1 MIEIAFGWPERRM
14 PLDLAKPGIRNPPL
28 PATSHRGVPSDRL
41 SIAVRQRSFRSDGE
55 HRNYLARGCSRP
67 RTVQFASSS
76 WPVCLKS
83 VKQNSHPR
91 NGTRFLRIFQFGV
104 QRAPVQTNLLPT
116 SRDRAAEQS
125 ENTHGS
131 IPKDGCGSNC
141 NHPSFFFRI
150 DRAGTARS
158 WWTLRPLG
166 VLCSG
171 SAGSDREGERPC
183 DGSR

>member
-1 MIEIAFGWPERRM
+1 MKIAFGWPGAADVARSCPARNSQT
-14 PLDLAKPGIRNPPL
+14 PSSNDLASACPSE
-28 PATSHRGVPSDRL
+28 PANRL
-41 SIAVRQRSFRSDGE
+41 LFVREAFSAMGSIAITGS
-55 HRNYLARGCSRP
+55 GCPRP

-91 NGTRFLRIFQFGV
+91 NGTRFLRIFQFGI